1 MHAQLI
7 SVGNSKGIRI
17 PSALLRQYNILD
29 EVELC
34 PGKDEIIIRPL
45 PRKSRQGWDDAFARM
60 HSTGDET
67 QLMDDGLDLEA
78 WEWK

>member
-17 PSALLRQYNILD
+17 PSALLRQYKIHD
-29 EVELC
+29 QVELC

-45 PRKSRQGWDDAFARM
+45 PRKSRQGWDAAFAEMHQHGDDTLLIDDAF
-60 HSTGDET
+60 
-67 QLMDDGLDLEA
+67 DLEA